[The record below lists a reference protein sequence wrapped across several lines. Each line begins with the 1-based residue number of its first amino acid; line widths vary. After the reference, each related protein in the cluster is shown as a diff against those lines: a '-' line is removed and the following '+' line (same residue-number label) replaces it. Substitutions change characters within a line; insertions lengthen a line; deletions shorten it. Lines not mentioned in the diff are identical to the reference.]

1 MGIVELENEIRDIK
15 ACAYDL
21 NGEYAKLTQRIEA
34 VVEEMKKLKET
45 SKEETIQIPTP
56 EENKEEVPSTEAAQ
70 EIAAIVT
77 PIVNNP
83 SENVV
88 EIPQNDGT
96 KEVVQEAVPGP
107 QELDQTPLSPVGIE
121 ITKDETKQ
129 VFIKQ
134 KGDPAKAILI
144 TSVQSKKL
152 KDSKEEQKA
161 KTFGET
167 IESENKPIAEQ
178 AVVTTP
184 IISENTVVPVD
195 SKQALQQEIATMT
208 AELAQT
214 TDEATA
220 NKLHADLKELTKR
233 YEVAS

>member
-1 MGIVELENEIRDIK
+1 MGIVELENEITDIK

-21 NGEYAKLTQRIEA
+21 NSEYAKLTQRIEA

-70 EIAAIVT
+70 EITAIVT

-83 SENVV
+83 SEKVV
-88 EIPQNDGT
+88 KIPQNDDT
-96 KEVVQEAVPGP
+96 KDVVQEAVPGP
-107 QELDQTPLSPVGIE
+107 QELDQTPLSPVGID

-134 KGDPAKAILI
+134 TVDPAKAILI
-144 TSVQSKKL
+144 TTVQSKKL

-178 AVVTTP
+178 AVVTP
-184 IISENTVVPVD
+184 IISENAVAPVD

-208 AELAQT
+208 AELAQA

-220 NKLHADLKELTKR
+220 NKLHEDLKELTKR